1 MFGNYK
7 DSCVALSPAPPPPPL
22 RAQPTLRVGVLYVKN
37 GGQRAPMPPPPL
49 SRGRMRALIPRDD
62 LAFAAMHDR
71 RCRQL
76 AGRAAQQSRRTAL
89 GDGAA
94 AAAAPGWGF
103 DAQRA
108 EAGER
113 LAQRTVAFGDQE
125 RQAEHPAPALPFGD
139 DVVALGGGK
148 QRQRQSRIAVL
159 AHDGDGGWG

>member
-1 MFGNYK
+1 MFEYQRPEAAY
-7 DSCVALSPAPPPPPL
+7 VPA
-22 RAQPTLRVGVLYVKN
+22 
-37 GGQRAPMPPPPL
+37 
-49 SRGRMRALIPRDD
+49 SRRRMLVPRDD

-71 RCRQL
+71 RCRQF
-76 AGRAAQQSRRTAL
+76 AGLAAQQSRWAAL

-113 LAQRTVAFGDQE
+113 FAQAAVAFGDEE

-139 DVVALGGGK
+139 
-148 QRQRQSRIAVL
+148 
-159 AHDGDGGWG
+159 